1 MQQRHYVP
9 PRTAWNGNGTG
20 SGSNSPRVPSPLNV
34 RHQQAAELPESHGHN
49 NSEPEPAPMT
59 SGTYYEDVE
68 PQFANPSPP
77 SHQQPPI
84 EPVYEDVHDNAG
96 GSRSPAE
103 SERSTFTSISQ
114 RGVNPHWNPP
124 PPMPHHYPP
133 PHRRQA
139 TPQQQHRQDML
150 LDMPDFQVPG
160 GASSGQKRGGPG
172 MIPGS
177 AYPTGPM

>member
-1 MQQRHYVP
+1 
-9 PRTAWNGNGTG
+9 
-20 SGSNSPRVPSPLNV
+20 VPSPLNV
-34 RHQQAAELPESHGHN
+34 RHQQAAELPESPSRNNN
-49 NSEPEPAPMT
+49 NSTIPPDGAAPLA
-59 SGTYYEDVE
+59 SGNYYEDVE

-77 SHQQPPI
+77 HNQPPPI
-84 EPVYEDVHDNAG
+84 EPVYEDVHATVG

-103 SERSTFTSISQ
+103 SERSNFTSISQ

-124 PPMPHHYPP
+124 PPMPHQYPP
-133 PHRRQA
+133 PHHRRPA
-139 TPQQQHRQDML
+139 PQQQQRQDML

-160 GASSGQKRGGPG
+160 GASSNSKRGGPG